1 MSLVF
6 KILPILL
13 EISSLDSSLDDDQF
27 PSHINMFELKYSCN
41 FVCIFYRDR
50 NYLHSP
56 FQLYLVTILLFFLS
70 RTVVVSSTWYIL
82 FKTVSQG
89 FLAVVSFS
97 LNFCPLRITTY
108 ANIQ

>member
-27 PSHINMFELKYSCN
+27 PNHINMFELKYSCN
-41 FVCIFYRDR
+41 FVCIFYSDR

-56 FQLYLVTILLFFLS
+56 FQLYLVTILLFF
-70 RTVVVSSTWYIL
+70 
-82 FKTVSQG
+82 F
-89 FLAVVSFS
+89 
-97 LNFCPLRITTY
+97 
-108 ANIQ
+108 